1 MKKYIYIIFF
11 IISLQ
16 TYTNADSIKDL
27 EIEGMSIGDS
37 LLKHFSKESVYDSL
51 DNKLNYPSSD
61 EFFQIDPFISSKT
74 YSQIAF
80 HIKKNDKKFIIYGI
94 KGSNY
99 YNNNLNGCLEQ
110 KKKIINELLPL
121 VESFEETNY
130 DNRFGGTMGRSIAY
144 ITDFDASYGSIRV
157 WCSVWDRNFEKTK
170 YYKDSLN
177 VSISSIELLEWLNTE
192 AY

>member
-16 TYTNADSIKDL
+16 TYANADSIKDL

-110 KKKIINELLPL
+110 KKKL
-121 VESFEETNY
+121 
-130 DNRFGGTMGRSIAY
+130 
-144 ITDFDASYGSIRV
+144 
-157 WCSVWDRNFEKTK
+157 
-170 YYKDSLN
+170 
-177 VSISSIELLEWLNTE
+177 
-192 AY
+192 